1 MAYDNIFKLFPNER
15 YMDITLYQY
24 GMEQCSAS
32 YSYGPATRN
41 HYLFHYILSGKGTLQ
56 STDTNGKTHLYHLS
70 AGSGFLIYP
79 GYKDRS
85 CG

>member
-32 YSYGPATRN
+32 YSYGPATRADIPAEEK
-41 HYLFHYILSGKGTLQ
+41 YKKFAELGF
-56 STDTNGKTHLYHLS
+56 S
-70 AGSGFLIYP
+70 AVQLHDDDAVPNIN
-79 GYKDRS
+79 D
-85 CG
+85 